1 MTNYTIKNKNIS
13 VDEIYDIV
21 FKNKKLSLSK
31 TVISNI
37 NKSRSFLEKKIRD
50 ENKPFYGIN
59 TGFGDLHNV
68 KIDNGNLEILQSN
81 LLRSHAC
88 GTGEKVESNIVK
100 LMMLLKIIS
109 LSKGFSG
116 IKLETVER
124 LLFFY
129 NNNIFPVVYKYGSL
143 GASGDLSPLSHMS
156 LPIIGEGEVE
166 YKGKVINS
174 KKVLKKYSL
183 KKISL
188 GLKEGLAL
196 INGTQ
201 FMLSSLLYSLFDAYR
216 ISYLADKISCIS
228 LEAFNCDLS
237 PFDKLISQIRPQ
249 KGQIDVSKRVLKFL
263 KGSSIGSISKEDVQD
278 PYSFRCIPQV
288 HGATLD
294 SINYCSKVIEIEV
307 NSVTD
312 NPLIFPNE
320 NKIISGGN
328 FHGQPLALI
337 IDFLKISLS
346 ELGNISERR
355 TFNLMSGKRNLPS
368 FLTQNPG
375 LNSGLMII
383 QYTAASLVSANKQF
397 STPSSIDS
405 ITSSNGQEDH
415 VSMGAN
421 GANQLREICSNLFD
435 ILAIELISAAQA
447 KDFNIIKTSKVI
459 GEFLKKLRVIS
470 PKISNDK
477 IMFVEIKKV
486 NKFIKNYKIKNLF
499 L

>member
-13 VDEIYDIV
+13 IDEIYDIV

-68 KIDNGNLEILQSN
+68 KIDNDNLEILQSN

-166 YKGKVINS
+166 YKGEIINS

-188 GLKEGLAL
+188 GSKEGLAL

-216 ISYLADKISCIS
+216 ISYLADKISSVS

-249 KGQIDVSKRVLKFL
+249 KGQIDVSKRVLNFL
-263 KGSSIGSISKEDVQD
+263 KGSSIGLISKEDVQD

-368 FLTQNPG
+368 FLTKNPG

-421 GANQLREICSNLFD
+421 GANQLREICSNLYD

-447 KDFNIIKTSKVI
+447 KDFNIIKSSKVI

>member
-1 MTNYTIKNKNIS
+1 MTDYTIKNKNIS
-13 VDEIYDIV
+13 IDEIYDIV

-68 KIDNGNLEILQSN
+68 KIDNDNLEILQSN
-81 LLRSHAC
+81 LLKSHAC

-166 YKGKVINS
+166 YKGEVINS

-228 LEAFNCDLS
+228 LEAFNCDMS

-249 KGQIDVSKRVLKFL
+249 KGQIDVSKRVLNFL
-263 KGSSIGSISKEDVQD
+263 KGSSIDSISKEDVQD

-328 FHGQPLALI
+328 FHGQPLAII

-368 FLTQNPG
+368 FLTKNPG

-421 GANQLREICSNLFD
+421 GANQLREICSNLYD

-447 KDFNIIKTSKVI
+447 KDFNIIKSSKVI
-459 GEFLKKLRVIS
+459 SEFLKKLRVIS

>member
-1 MTNYTIKNKNIS
+1 MC
-13 VDEIYDIV
+13 
-21 FKNKKLSLSK
+21 
-31 TVISNI
+31 
-37 NKSRSFLEKKIRD
+37 IRD
-50 ENKPFYGIN
+50 
-59 TGFGDLHNV
+59 
-68 KIDNGNLEILQSN
+68 
-81 LLRSHAC
+81 R
-88 GTGEKVESNIVK
+88 
-100 LMMLLKIIS
+100 
-109 LSKGFSG
+109 

-166 YKGKVINS
+166 YKGKIINS

-188 GLKEGLAL
+188 GSKEGLAL

-249 KGQIDVSKRVLKFL
+249 KGQIDVSKRVLNFL

-368 FLTQNPG
+368 FLTKNPG

-405 ITSSNGQEDH
+405 ITSSNGQEDL
-415 VSMGAN
+415 S
-421 GANQLREICSNLFD
+421 
-435 ILAIELISAAQA
+435 LIH
-447 KDFNIIKTSKVI
+447 I
-459 GEFLKKLRVIS
+459 
-470 PKISNDK
+470 
-477 IMFVEIKKV
+477 
-486 NKFIKNYKIKNLF
+486 
-499 L
+499 

>member
-68 KIDNGNLEILQSN
+68 KIDNDNLEILQSN

-166 YKGKVINS
+166 YKGEVIDS

-216 ISYLADKISCIS
+216 ISYLADKISSVS

-249 KGQIDVSKRVLKFL
+249 KGQIDVSKRVLNFL

-368 FLTQNPG
+368 FLTKNPG

-421 GANQLREICSNLFD
+421 GANQLREICSNLYD

-447 KDFNIIKTSKVI
+447 KDFNIIKSSKI
-459 GEFLKKLRVIS
+459 ISEFLKKLRVIS

-477 IMFVEIKKV
+477 IMYVEIKKV
-486 NKFIKNYKIKNLF
+486 NNFIKNYKIKNLF